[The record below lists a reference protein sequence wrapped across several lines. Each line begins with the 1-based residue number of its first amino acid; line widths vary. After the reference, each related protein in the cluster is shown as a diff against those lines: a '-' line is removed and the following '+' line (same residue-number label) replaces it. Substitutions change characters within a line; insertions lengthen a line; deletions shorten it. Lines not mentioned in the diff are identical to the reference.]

1 MKDTKSNLNDEARI
15 TEALDEMRREA
26 GENLSL
32 EKVNLAELERRTG
45 VSRAKLRRLKENGF
59 EFKAHANKGRK
70 AAKTVLT
77 RSSARSTAS
86 SMMRLSLT
94 SVERASAES
103 GWRRSLCRLAGHPLR
118 P

>member
-26 GENLSL
+26 GESFSL

-59 EFKAHANKGRK
+59 
-70 AAKTVLT
+70 
-77 RSSARSTAS
+77 
-86 SMMRLSLT
+86 
-94 SVERASAES
+94 
-103 GWRRSLCRLAGHPLR
+103 
-118 P
+118 